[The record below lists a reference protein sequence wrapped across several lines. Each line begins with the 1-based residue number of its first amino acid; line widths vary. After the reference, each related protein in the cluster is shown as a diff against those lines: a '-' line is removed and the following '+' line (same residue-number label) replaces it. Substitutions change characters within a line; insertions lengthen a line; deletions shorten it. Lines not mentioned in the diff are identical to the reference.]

1 MTQLP
6 ATIQTEVAPAP
17 ALRTP
22 TDADLQAEFL
32 SSLTVETRR
41 AYSRDLA
48 DFARFLGASVQGAVS
63 HLWNAGQGPANRAA
77 LAYRSALFERRLSP
91 ATIARRLSA
100 LRSVVS
106 FARLLGRV
114 SWSLEVRRPRVEA
127 TRIIHEPGLEGWRAM
142 IAAARRRVD
151 AKGVR
156 DYALIRLLHDLA
168 LRRSEI
174 ESLDMEY
181 LEDTPPSSAIWILGK
196 GRTERERIAL
206 PPSTAVALGAW
217 LAVRGPEPGPLFLRF
232 RGPGAGHR
240 LSDDGIYTVVR
251 EIGVAAGLPHRM
263 APHLLRHRSITRS
276 FELGEE
282 LVNVSRRARHKSI
295 QTTMRYVHIANDPT
309 PRIDRL
315 VAED

>member
-6 ATIQTEVAPAP
+6 AIIETDVP
-17 ALRTP
+17 ALRIP
-22 TDADLQAEFL
+22 TDADLHAEFL
-32 SSLTVETRR
+32 ASLTIETRR
-41 AYSRDLA
+41 AYSRDLV
-48 DFARFLGASVQGAVS
+48 DFARFLGVSVPAAVS
-63 HLWNAGQGPANRAA
+63 YLWNAGQGPANRAA
-77 LAYRSALFERRLSP
+77 LAYRSALTERRLSP

-100 LRSVVS
+100 LRSIVA

-156 DYALIRLLHDLA
+156 DYALIRLLHDPA
-168 LRRSEI
+168 LRRSEVAC
-174 ESLDMEY
+174 LDMDS
-181 LEDTPPSSAIWILGK
+181 LEESPPSAVWILGK
-196 GRTERERIAL
+196 GRSERERILL
-206 PPSTAVALGAW
+206 PPSTAAALGAW
-217 LAVRGPEPGPLFLRF
+217 LAVRGPEPGPLFLHF
-232 RGPGAGHR
+232 RGPGAGER
-240 LSDDGIYTVVR
+240 LSDHGIWEVVR
-251 EIGVAAGLPHRM
+251 EIGRAAGLPHGM

-282 LVNVSRRARHKSI
+282 IVNVSCRARHKSI
-295 QTTMRYVHIANDPT
+295 QTTMRYIHILNNPT
-309 PRIDRL
+309 ARIDRL